1 MTDSLQPQFT
11 EVLTLIKVAQQKVIA
26 TANQELIKLYW
37 SIGKYISEHLATSE
51 WGQKT
56 MEQLSAFIQ
65 TQEPGLK
72 GFEKRNL
79 ERMRQ
84 FYETY
89 PDSQITTALRTQL
102 SWTHHRTIMS
112 RCKTEAERLFYLKL
126 AATEHYSTRELDRQI
141 NSGIFERT
149 RLADAKLPQTST
161 RGRK

>member
-1 MTDSLQPQFT
+1 MPDSLQPQFA
-11 EVLTLIKVAQQKVIA
+11 EVLTLIKTAQQKVIT

-37 SIGKYISEHLATSE
+37 SIGKYISDRLATSE

-56 MEQLSAFIQ
+56 IEQLAAFIQ
-65 TQEPGLK
+65 NQETGIK

-102 SWTHHRTIMS
+102 SWTH
-112 RCKTEAERLFYLKL
+112 
-126 AATEHYSTRELDRQI
+126 DRI
-141 NSGIFERT
+141 KR
-149 RLADAKLPQTST
+149 R
-161 RGRK
+161 